1 MTYSLQV
8 IGEPSQKLMT
18 EMSQT
23 EKDRVKQQQE
33 RLGPNGLKERGERLK
48 KANEEN
54 GVRNLETTDIKLSMH
69 YLKHE

>member
-1 MTYSLQV
+1 
-8 IGEPSQKLMT
+8 
-18 EMSQT
+18 MSQT

-54 GVRNLETTDIKLSMH
+54 GVRNLETTDIKLSMN
-69 YLKHE
+69 Y